1 MQQEAVLPTAAG
13 RETARLLSPTLLLCI
28 AGLLLPNALSIGAMI
43 SGIGLPPRTTAIILY
58 AMVALSVRYLAAVP
72 VAVLFVVVAIYD
84 GISTIALQFG
94 LAPSEIGLALHLA
107 NELDLFKSPL
117 YAALIVGVIS
127 FAGLCIF
134 MLTRFRAA
142 LRNGSTGISLAAVL
156 LFVGA
161 DFTGNTSAHY
171 QFGALY
177 GANAPMQSAAVSS
190 GFRDTVLTG
199 KPKRVLVVIVEA
211 LGKFAD
217 PLKQEALLK
226 PFRNPELQ
234 KRYRVTN
241 GSTTYFGSTTA
252 GEMRELCDTRAS
264 YSKVA
269 SLTGEHCLP
278 QLMRERGYKTEALHH
293 FTKSFF
299 DRAEWYPK
307 IGFQEYAFR
316 EDLKPK
322 KRRKCGGPFRAPCDV
337 EMLPRITRAFQEAKE
352 PLFYYWLTLSTH
364 VPVMLSDATP
374 RLDCANRGGAFG
386 HKEVCGMAEL
396 WMDVFDGIIDMT
408 AQIGPTEILLVGD
421 HSPPLWSRAGRAL
434 FEPGKVTWVRLSPRG
449 AE

>member
-142 LRNGSTGISLAAVL
+142 LRNGSTGIFLAAVL
-156 LFVGA
+156 VFVGA

-199 KPKRVLVVIVEA
+199 KPKR
-211 LGKFAD
+211 
-217 PLKQEALLK
+217 
-226 PFRNPELQ
+226 
-234 KRYRVTN
+234 
-241 GSTTYFGSTTA
+241 
-252 GEMRELCDTRAS
+252 C
-264 YSKVA
+264 
-269 SLTGEHCLP
+269 
-278 QLMRERGYKTEALHH
+278 
-293 FTKSFF
+293 
-299 DRAEWYPK
+299 
-307 IGFQEYAFR
+307 
-316 EDLKPK
+316 
-322 KRRKCGGPFRAPCDV
+322 
-337 EMLPRITRAFQEAKE
+337 
-352 PLFYYWLTLSTH
+352 
-364 VPVMLSDATP
+364 
-374 RLDCANRGGAFG
+374 
-386 HKEVCGMAEL
+386 
-396 WMDVFDGIIDMT
+396 
-408 AQIGPTEILLVGD
+408 
-421 HSPPLWSRAGRAL
+421 
-434 FEPGKVTWVRLSPRG
+434 
-449 AE
+449 